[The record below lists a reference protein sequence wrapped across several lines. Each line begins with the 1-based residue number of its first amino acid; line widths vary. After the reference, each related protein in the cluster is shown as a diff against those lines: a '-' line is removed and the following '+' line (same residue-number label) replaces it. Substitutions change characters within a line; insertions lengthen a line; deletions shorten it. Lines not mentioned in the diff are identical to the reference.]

1 MERRRRPC
9 RPHGHP
15 LHGRHVRQSQILPSR
30 PPQESFVRLYATNG
44 LTLMNCGPGSAS
56 AIFRRRMLF
65 YCLRIYGSATV
76 RSWNP
81 SLGAFAKNKKAVAGL
96 RTSATASYTGMIRNP
111 RSNLPASPEQS
122 VSRMGLTS
130 LEARC
135 SKVTAGSQL
144 GIAPPFDLSEGGR
157 IIRGLDRRST
167 CGTPFLPKLRPPGR
181 RALFSVA
188 TRLHRCRL

>member
-1 MERRRRPC
+1 
-9 RPHGHP
+9 
-15 LHGRHVRQSQILPSR
+15 
-30 PPQESFVRLYATNG
+30 
-44 LTLMNCGPGSAS
+44 
-56 AIFRRRMLF
+56 
-65 YCLRIYGSATV
+65 
-76 RSWNP
+76 
-81 SLGAFAKNKKAVAGL
+81 
-96 RTSATASYTGMIRNP
+96 
-111 RSNLPASPEQS
+111 
-122 VSRMGLTS
+122 MGLTS

-188 TRLHRCRL
+188 TRLHRCRLWDSGNANDATALPLLQRPDIADDAENNYGNNNLLPAGHRSGDHWYL